1 MRWEFFW
8 KSGDFASMAVF
19 RTDEDTRRP
28 RRRKWRQRNQYTEDW
43 GNVRVGGE
51 EKDLTQSAQRR
62 STEVTEKN
70 GVDSRDG
77 ISIVEF
83 GIGARD

>member
-1 MRWEFFW
+1 MED
-8 KSGDFASMAVF
+8 S

-28 RRRKWRQRNQYTEDW
+28 RRRKWQQRNQYTEDS

-51 EKDLTQSAQRR
+51 ENDLTQRAQRK

-70 GVDSRDG
+70 EVDSRGG
-77 ISIVEF
+77 ISIVES
-83 GIGARD
+83 GVGARD